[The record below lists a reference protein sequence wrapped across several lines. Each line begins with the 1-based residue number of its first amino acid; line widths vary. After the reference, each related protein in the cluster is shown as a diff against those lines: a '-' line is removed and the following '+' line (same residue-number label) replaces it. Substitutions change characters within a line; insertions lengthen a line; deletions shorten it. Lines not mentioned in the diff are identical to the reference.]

1 MRYLLLLCWLVACPP
16 AAFAQ
21 RPAAAVSAATVAR
34 VVTTLAAD
42 ELQGRATGQPGNQR
56 AAEFLAAE
64 FRRIGLLPLPGTT
77 SLLQEFPALETTV
90 TSLHVTLNGTP
101 LPAGQALVVTTQAR
115 LHWTSLDSVTVLVI
129 TSPQELDAHFDE
141 LAEPTRN
148 QLVLLAPASADR
160 FAALAAELRGRRIH
174 PAPSPYAC
182 VVAVAPASPLTT
194 CQVVATAT
202 TRPLQLRNVVG
213 YLPGHDPARHTEY
226 VLFSGHYDHLGIL
239 APVAGDSIANGAND
253 DASGTTAVVAL
264 AEYFQRRH
272 DNARPLLFA
281 AFTAEEIGFY
291 GSRYFAQHLDPRQLV
306 AVFNMELIGRV
317 PPAGPRTAFIT
328 GYDKSDFGQLL
339 QASLRGSR
347 FQFQPDPYPAFHLF
361 YRADNLPFAQ
371 LGVPAHTLSTDDPPT
386 DTFYHTVHD
395 ELRTLDLPHLTAV
408 IAAIA
413 QSARGIVAGQQ
424 TPRRITGVN

>member
-21 RPAAAVSAATVAR
+21 RPAAAVSAATVAC

-77 SLLQEFPALETTV
+77 SLLQEVPALETTV

-101 LPAGQALVVTTQAR
+101 LPASQVLVVTTQAR
-115 LHWTSLDSVTVLVI
+115 LHWTSLDSVSVLVI

-148 QLVLLAPASADR
+148 QLVLLVPASADR

-347 FQFQPDPYPAFHLF
+347 FQFKPDPYPAFHLF